1 MKKLIFFVMLISTSV
16 YAQLD
21 LDKAKDTFYNIESV
35 EEKEAFFNKM
45 LSENFQNK
53 SIQYNDFQAQLAAD
67 WLLKGDI
74 KKFQFY
80 MEKQPTF
87 SAIQL
92 FDISNKLED
101 WVDNDRYIT
110 EIEKISGQ
118 LLKELE
124 RNPDADSFGR
134 STILLEINA
143 VANAKLGN
151 VDVANK
157 MIKKSDEKAS
167 FRSFAYFRNS
177 RANYLNRYA
186 VILSV
191 SGENQR
197 ALDTLTKALKT
208 GTSTAVT
215 DKTFREIYAK
225 VKGDSTGISKIVANL
240 KEQAYQSVY
249 KTVEKDWKNKGMSLP
264 AVLLTDMAGK
274 QINLAKDFKGKIVVI
289 DFWSTTC
296 KPCIAAFP
304 AFERINEF
312 YKKEPF
318 NLFVL
323 NEGETTTEV
332 KRFKAKKD
340 YKLEILFDNNEGYF
354 NGLKAIGTPQK
365 FIIGPDGLIH
375 LTGIGY
381 AGSDDKE
388 FYKVKAMIEFT
399 KKKYGIINK

>member
-1 MKKLIFFVMLISTSV
+1 MKKLIFLVALISTSV

-21 LDKAKDTFYNIESV
+21 LDKAKDKFYNIESV

-45 LSENFQNK
+45 LSEN
-53 SIQYNDFQAQLAAD
+53 SGIQYNEFQAQLAAD

-74 KKFQFY
+74 KKFQYY
-80 MEKQPTF
+80 MEMQPSF

-101 WVDNDRYIT
+101 WVDNDKYIQ
-110 EIEKISGQ
+110 EIEKISSQ

-124 RNPDADSFGR
+124 SNPDADTFGR
-134 STILLEINA
+134 STILFEINA
-143 VANAKLGN
+143 TANAKLGN
-151 VDVANK
+151 IDLANK
-157 MIKKSDEKAS
+157 MIKKSDEKAP

-177 RANYLNRYA
+177 HANYLNRYA
-186 VILSV
+186 VVLSA

-208 GTSTAVT
+208 GTSTAIT
-215 DKTFREIYAK
+215 DKTFREVYTK
-225 VKGDSTGISKIVANL
+225 VKADSTGVSKIITNL

-264 AVLLTDMAGK
+264 AVLLSDMTGK
-274 QINLAKDFKGKIVVI
+274 QINLAKEFKGKIVVI

-312 YKKEPF
+312 YKNEPF
-318 NLFVL
+318 HLFVI

-340 YKLEILFDNNEGYF
+340 YKLEILFDINESYF
-354 NGLKAIGTPQK
+354 NVLKAIGTPQK

-388 FYKVKAMIEFT
+388 FYKVKAMIELT
-399 KKKYGIINK
+399 KKKYGVINK